1 MVTFEHDYAA
11 FPELMQG
18 GIRRYVEDHIQPGS
32 FLSAVL
38 CNDLRTAVIRADETN
53 LKLLPLYVAYFDRFY
68 PSLYGKENFAAHIA
82 KRNDTN

>member
-1 MVTFEHDYAA
+1 MINFENDYAI
-11 FPELMQG
+11 FPDLMQG
-18 GIRRYVEDHIQPGS
+18 AIRRYVENNIKPGD
-32 FLSAVL
+32 FLTAVL

-68 PSLYGKENFAAHIA
+68 PFLYGPANFAAHIA